1 MVRTGANSYLKYGW
15 ETTFAT
21 KSSAMTKPF
30 GLQQSVG
37 SWTVNNSRKDLRK
50 LGQVER
56 EAFAYGQQNGSLSVE
71 FILSNP
77 WIFQALYGAPSTTG
91 SSSDYTH
98 TYPHATNGQP
108 KTVQPISAEIG
119 FQAEDATN
127 ATVVR
132 SMLGGVLT
140 GLSISTN
147 IDDLVNVSADIT
159 YGNEADP
166 SNTVS
171 DFDTTPPADD
181 IAFPYTFAHGTLK
194 WYDGSSLST
203 VAEVQSANISFT
215 QNVNL
220 LYRIGSNKATAAY
233 RQGFDINGSFQASW
247 KDDAI
252 FTQMLDQINA
262 NPTTELSSGTTTV
275 LELKFT
281 NGASGTSEKT
291 ITMNVYGVAIDSQ
304 SVDGIRPVDPV
315 FETVN
320 WEARGVT
327 IVADNST
334 ATAL

>member
-21 KSSAMTKPF
+21 KSSSLTKPF

-91 SSSDYTH
+91 SSSDFTH
-98 TYPHATNGQP
+98 TYPHASTGQP
-108 KTVQPISAEIG
+108 KTVQPLSCEIG
-119 FQAEDATN
+119 FQAESATN

-159 YGNEADP
+159 YGNEGDP
-166 SNTVS
+166 SNTTS
-171 DFDTTPPADD
+171 DFDTTPPSDD

-194 WYDGSSLST
+194 WYNGSALAT

-233 RQGFDINGSFQASW
+233 RQGFDINGTFQASW

-252 FTQMLDQINA
+252 FKQMLDQINA
-262 NPTTELSSGTTTV
+262 PPTTEL
-275 LELKFT
+275 
-281 NGASGTSEKT
+281 ASG
-291 ITMNVYGVAIDSQ
+291 
-304 SVDGIRPVDPV
+304 
-315 FETVN
+315 
-320 WEARGVT
+320 
-327 IVADNST
+327 
-334 ATAL
+334 